1 MPPSQPLCRRYQ
13 LLTQHKY
20 YAPIPILLEIILFI
34 NKESGNLGQCAVLYG
49 GVGNEILRRLFYL
62 FRQYNHPGEP
72 PIIALPNRVTA
83 GMQWDKY
90 RTQGVLWTACLRRPP
105 FFCRFSRIKP
115 ADVESNERRRIEQG
129 QRHKKHLQKD
139 PFVKGRSA

>member
-1 MPPSQPLCRRYQ
+1 MAVPHAPMQEQY

-62 FRQYNHPGEP
+62 FRQCNYLRGAAYHCAP
-72 PIIALPNRVTA
+72 
-83 GMQWDKY
+83 Q
-90 RTQGVLWTACLRRPP
+90 QGNCWNAM
-105 FFCRFSRIKP
+105 
-115 ADVESNERRRIEQG
+115 G
-129 QRHKKHLQKD
+129 
-139 PFVKGRSA
+139 